1 MPSKQKEQKSEV
13 ITINK
18 TSLNIDNFDT
28 LDKTNLTSEEQRELL
43 MKTYELLK
51 QCFIRV

>member
-28 LDKTNLTSEEQRELL
+28 LTLEELL
-43 MKTYELLK
+43 A
-51 QCFIRV
+51 FIDTTFENISRILTTPLIVT